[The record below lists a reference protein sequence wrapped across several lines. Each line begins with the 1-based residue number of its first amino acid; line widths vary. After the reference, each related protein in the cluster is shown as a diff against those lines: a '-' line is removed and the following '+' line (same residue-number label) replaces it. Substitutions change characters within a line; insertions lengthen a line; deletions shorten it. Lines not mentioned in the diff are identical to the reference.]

1 MSITTAPLTTATRRW
16 RTGLI
21 LFGIALLLIGAITL
35 LNDVNPSS
43 YVGIA
48 IWLLGALVI
57 HDGIAAFAIFG
68 VSIVMRRAGRRIPLA
83 VIAIVQAALVVAALF
98 FVIVVPQILKKQIGT
113 ANPSILPLEYGMNL
127 VLFYAGLAVATA
139 VAITVYLVFARRQKL
154 RPSSSHD

>member
-1 MSITTAPLTTATRRW
+1 MSTTIAPTLTRMATTRRW
-16 RTGLI
+16 QIGLI
-21 LFGIALLLIGAITL
+21 LFGIALLVIGAITL

-98 FVIVVPQILKKQIGT
+98 FVIVVPQIL
-113 ANPSILPLEYGMNL
+113 
-127 VLFYAGLAVATA
+127 
-139 VAITVYLVFARRQKL
+139 
-154 RPSSSHD
+154 